1 MTHGGKRKNAGR
13 KKGDLSAKTL
23 RTIAI
28 AAAESQAKDAV
39 AAAIEEARS
48 AGLMEGKDPKSRK
61 RAVTVLEEFMN
72 LFGGM
77 AAVYQ
82 PLPPGQVA
90 PPNSGR
96 APDETKFQTYA
107 KLTIETAG
115 MLANYQS
122 PKFKAVM
129 VAAAPP
135 PEQPARAPQPGDDA
149 KVVGRIGN
157 PALVYKR
164 MIQGV
169 E

>member
-1 MTHGGKRKNAGR
+1 MCGTVGIMTDQPKKRGGKRKGSGR
-13 KKGDLSAKTL
+13 KNGSVSKSTL
-23 RTIAI
+23 RKIAI
-28 AAAESQAKDAV
+28 TAAESQAKEHV
-39 AAAIEEARS
+39 AAAIEEAR
-48 AGLMEGKDPKSRK
+48 AQGLMEGKDHRGRK
-61 RAVTVLEEFMN
+61 RAVTVLEEFM
-72 LFGGM
+72 LFYAGM
-77 AAVYQ
+77 AESVK
-82 PLPPGQVA
+82 GK
-90 PPNSGR
+90 NEKR
-96 APDETKFQTYA
+96 FDHYA
-107 KLTIETAG
+107 KLAIDTAG

-135 PEQPARAPQPGDDA
+135 QEALNAPKPGDNA